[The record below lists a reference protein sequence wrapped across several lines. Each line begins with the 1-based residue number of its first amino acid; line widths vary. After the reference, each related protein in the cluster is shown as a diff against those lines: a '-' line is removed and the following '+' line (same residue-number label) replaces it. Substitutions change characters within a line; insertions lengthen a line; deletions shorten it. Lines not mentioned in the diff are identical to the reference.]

1 MSYNG
6 WSNYETWNATLW
18 YGDIFADMAAEG
30 QLGSPENLQTY
41 VEEMLMESGQ
51 LPESGFAADIMN
63 SFLARIDWQ
72 EIYDHFYEETE
83 EEEDEYEESC
93 S

>member
-6 WSNYETWNATLW
+6 WSNYETWSATLW
-18 YGDIFADMAAEG
+18 YGDIFADMASEG
-30 QLGSPENLQTY
+30 HLGSPENLQTF
-41 VEEMLMESGQ
+41 VEEMLSDEGH

-72 EIYDHFYEETE
+72 EIYDSFYEEEEE
-83 EEEDEYEESC
+83 EEEDEESC

>member
-18 YGDIFADMAAEG
+18 YGDIFTDMANEG
-30 QLGSPENLQTY
+30 QLGSPENLQTF
-41 VEEMLMESGQ
+41 VEETMLESGQ

-63 SFLARIDWQ
+63 SFLARIDWE
-72 EIYDHFYEETE
+72 EIYDHFYVEEL
-83 EEEDEYEESC
+83 EEEDA
-93 S
+93 